1 MIQTVAETHIQNDA
15 SVYSDEIFQVVSFDI
30 GSEEFAVDILDVQE
44 IIRMVEIT
52 PVPKA
57 PYYVEG
63 VINLRG
69 KVIPIVDLRR
79 RFGLPDAER
88 TKETRIVVVD
98 VSRIILG
105 LVVDSVSEVLR
116 IPSSLIEAPP
126 SGKQGGAE
134 FHKGVGRVDG
144 RLLILL
150 DLTRLLGQGAEY

>member
-1 MIQTVAETHIQNDA
+1 
-15 SVYSDEIFQVVSFDI
+15 
-30 GSEEFAVDILDVQE
+30 
-44 IIRMVEIT
+44 MVEIT

-69 KVIPIVDLRR
+69 KVIPIVDLRL
-79 RFGLPDAER
+79 RFGLSVAER

-98 VSRIILG
+98 ICRVVLG

-116 IPSSLIEAPP
+116 VPSNLIEPP
-126 SGKQGGAE
+126 PNGKQGGAE

-150 DLTRLLGQGAEY
+150 DLNRLLGQGVTF